1 MPCLNFR
8 KINIF
13 SCATDKPRTAVLFAI
28 ASIFV
33 NFICAAQTVIAEDKI
48 VDQYFV
54 HPNLVY
60 ATSDDRQLKLDL
72 YLPNNKQ
79 SSKLIIWVH
88 GGAWHRGSKAKPPVE
103 VLNGEYALASVEYRL
118 SGEATFP
125 AQVHDIKAAI
135 RFLRAH
141 ANKYGFERDRFAIWG
156 ASAGG
161 HLASLVGLTN
171 NHAELEGNLGKYTH
185 ESSSIELIID
195 CYGPTNFISILAQS
209 TNHGL
214 SVRAPALALLLGGVI
229 KSKMDQANLASPV
242 NHVDKSDPPLLIM
255 HGDQDIQV
263 PINQSHELHGLY
275 KESKRPVEFYVAHGI
290 GHKQEVFK
298 NKPGNEIL
306 MAFLKKY
313 F

>member
-1 MPCLNFR
+1 MPCLNFW
-8 KINIF
+8 KISIF
-13 SCATDKPRTAVLFAI
+13 SCATNKSRTAVLCVI
-28 ASIFV
+28 ASIFA

-48 VDQYFV
+48 LDQYFV

-60 ATSDDRQLKLDL
+60 ANSDDRQLKLDL
-72 YLPNNKQ
+72 YLPNHKQ

-103 VLNGEYALASVEYRL
+103 ALNGEYALASVEYRL

-141 ANKYGFERDRFAIWG
+141 ANKYGFRRDRFAIWG

-171 NHAELEGNLGKYTH
+171 NHAELEGNLGKYSH
-185 ESSSIELIID
+185 ESSDIALIIN
-195 CYGPTNFISILAQS
+195 CYGPTNFSNILAQS

-214 SVRAPALALLLGGVI
+214 SVRAPALALLLGGVL
-229 KSKMDQANLASPV
+229 KSKIELANLASPV
-242 NHVDKSDPPLLIM
+242 SHIDKSDPPLLIM

-263 PINQSHELHGLY
+263 PINQSHELQGLY
-275 KESKRPVEFYVAHGI
+275 KELGLPVEFYVAHGV

-298 NKPGNEIL
+298 NRPGQRVL
-306 MAFLKKY
+306 MTFLKQY